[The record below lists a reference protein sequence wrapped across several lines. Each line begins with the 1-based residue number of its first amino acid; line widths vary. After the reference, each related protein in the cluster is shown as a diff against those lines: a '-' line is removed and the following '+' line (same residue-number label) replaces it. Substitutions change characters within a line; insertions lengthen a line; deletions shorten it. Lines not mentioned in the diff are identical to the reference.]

1 MVAAL
6 RLSGDER
13 VLEVGTGLGFQTA
26 ILATLAGE
34 VFSIERFPD
43 LAAEAESNLRAAGLE
58 RIEVVVGDGTLGLP
72 AHAPFHG
79 IVVSAAA
86 PRVPEPLVE
95 QLADDG
101 LLVHPVGWGG
111 DEIVTAYRK
120 QVDRLVPEGPVTP
133 AHFVRLVGE
142 HGLPEN

>member
-1 MVAAL
+1 VGGPKRRLPPHAGQQQRREGRGQRHRQPAL
-6 RLSGDER
+6 
-13 VLEVGTGLGFQTA
+13 VGGREEDA
-26 ILATLAGE
+26 D
-34 VFSIERFPD
+34 D
-43 LAAEAESNLRAAGLE
+43 LAAEAEGNLRAAGLE
-58 RIEVVVGDGTLGLP
+58 RVEVVVGDGTLGLP

-86 PRVPEPLVE
+86 PSVPQPLVE
-95 QLADDG
+95 QLADGG

-111 DEIVTAYRK
+111 DEIVTGYRK